1 MINQNLHRQPAAL
14 DSALHRQ
21 LRLQVPITDWSLA
34 KQLNAIFLAVAEF
47 GDACKEF
54 PIVFVKAGKE
64 TDGTDA
70 IAPIAVLG
78 MVADDNL
85 YLQDGRW
92 RAQYMP
98 AVLRLYPFCIGRID
112 EQRFAICL
120 DMGFSGAG
128 EAEGQAVFL
137 DDGQPTELLK
147 TMHKQLEALE
157 GEIQRTR
164 QVCKRMLEL
173 GLLADM
179 RFDVTLADGRQHTVD
194 GFLTVDEKKV
204 TELPDS
210 VVGELHRNGVLGL
223 IHLHWL
229 SLTNMRGLAERHAQ
243 RMGLAPVA
251 VPVAVTG

>member
-1 MINQNLHRQPAAL
+1 
-14 DSALHRQ
+14 
-21 LRLQVPITDWSLA
+21 
-34 KQLNAIFLAVAEF
+34 
-47 GDACKEF
+47 
-54 PIVFVKAGKE
+54 
-64 TDGTDA
+64 
-70 IAPIAVLG
+70 
-78 MVADDNL
+78 
-85 YLQDGRW
+85 
-92 RAQYMP
+92 MP
-98 AVLRLYPFCIGRID
+98 ARLR
-112 EQRFAICL
+112 
-120 DMGFSGAG
+120 
-128 EAEGQAVFL
+128 GQPVFL

-173 GLLADM
+173 GLLTDM

-251 VPVAVTG
+251 VPVALAG